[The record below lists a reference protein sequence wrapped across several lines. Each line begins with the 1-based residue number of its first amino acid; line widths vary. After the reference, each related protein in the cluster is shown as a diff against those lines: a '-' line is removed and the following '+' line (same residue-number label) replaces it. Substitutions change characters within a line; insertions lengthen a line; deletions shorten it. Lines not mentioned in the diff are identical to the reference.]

1 MEQTLMMIKPD
12 AVGKS
17 AIGQIISRVE
27 GEGFVVRQLRMLQL
41 ANERAQAFYDVHR
54 ERPFFGELVGFM
66 TSGPVVP
73 MCLER
78 QDAVA
83 YLRQFIGET
92 DSTKAAA
99 GTIRRDFGTDVQCNA
114 VHASDSSEN
123 AVKEVAFFFAE

>member
-73 MCLER
+73 TCLER

>member
-17 AIGQIISRVE
+17 AIGEIISRVE
-27 GEGFVVRQLRMLQL
+27 GEGFAVRQLRMLQL
-41 ANERAQAFYDVHR
+41 STERAQAFYDVHR

-92 DSTKAAA
+92 DSTKAAV
-99 GTIRRDFGTDVQCNA
+99 GTIRRDFGTDIQCNA
-114 VHASDSSEN
+114 VHASDSPEN